1 MVSHS
6 VYFAT
11 LAQNLAQFSFDL
23 ATIGDRSR
31 LIDLIDKHLRRFFS
45 FEYCM
50 LLVWQDDHPVPT
62 WLLSSDGHD
71 LPNPS
76 LAQVKTF
83 AQYRD
88 HCFQTLRLTGEVVV
102 FDIERLLQDF
112 PSDWLQ
118 AEYYNGIRE
127 KIGIGLRNDTGML
140 GVLYINTKD
149 RNRYPQRALDILRI
163 LSSQLSTV
171 IAYLLAKDEIA
182 GYGQNQ
188 PPKEEEKIYFREELG
203 IPVTDAGIIGES
215 IPIKKVFRLIRQV
228 APSDSTVLLLGE
240 TGTGKE
246 LIARAIHDQSARKN
260 RPMIKVNCAALPANL
275 IESELFGHERGS
287 FTGAIE
293 KRIGKFEQANQSTLF
308 LDEIGEMPLELQVK
322 LLRVLQEK
330 EIERV
335 GGRQVIRTDVRII
348 AATNRDLGKEMAEGR
363 FRSDL
368 YYRLDIFPIH
378 LPALRERK
386 EDIPL
391 LAAYFI
397 DLYSKKTGRRIE
409 ALGSNVLQDL
419 MSYHWPGNI
428 RELEHLLER
437 CILQADGDTIRQ
449 IDLPKSPPAPDDHPA
464 AIGPAELKTLEENE
478 REYILTVTRHCKG
491 RIAGPAGAAE
501 LLGVHPS
508 TLNSRMKKL
517 GIKKE
522 HIHHS

>member
-1 MVSHS
+1 
-6 VYFAT
+6 
-11 LAQNLAQFSFDL
+11 
-23 ATIGDRSR
+23 
-31 LIDLIDKHLRRFFS
+31 
-45 FEYCM
+45 M
-50 LLVWQDDHPVPT
+50 LLVWKDDHPVPAY
-62 WLLSSDGHD
+62 LQSSDGHEMAD
-71 LPNPS
+71 PS
-76 LAQVKTF
+76 LKDMKTL

-88 HCFQTLRLTGEVVV
+88 HCFHTLRLTGEIVV

-118 AEYYNGIRE
+118 TEYNNGIRE
-127 KIGIGLRNDTGML
+127 KIGMSLRNETGML
-140 GVLYINTKD
+140 GVFYINTKD
-149 RNRYPQRALDILRI
+149 RNRYPKRQLDILRI

-171 IAYLLAKDEIA
+171 IAYLLAKEEIA
-182 GYGQNQ
+182 GRGHRQ
-188 PPKEEEKIYFREELG
+188 PPKEEEKIYLREELG
-203 IPVTDAGIIGES
+203 ISHTDTGIIGES

-228 APSDSTVLLLGE
+228 APADSTVLLLGE

-246 LIARAIHDQSARKN
+246 LIARAIHDNSARKN
-260 RPMIKVNCAALPANL
+260 KQMIKVNCAALPANL

-293 KRIGKFEQANQSTLF
+293 RRIGKFEMAKESTLF
-308 LDEIGEMPLELQVK
+308 LDEIGEMPLDLQVK

-368 YYRLDIFPIH
+368 YYRLNIFPIH
-378 LPALRERK
+378 LPPLRERK

-391 LAAYFI
+391 LAAHFI
-397 DLYSKKTGRRIE
+397 HHYSKKAGRRIE
-409 ALGSNVLQDL
+409 ALGSHVLQNL
-419 MSYHWPGNI
+419 MNYQWPGNI
-428 RELEHLLER
+428 RELEHVLER
-437 CILQADGDTIRQ
+437 CILQTEGDTIRH
-449 IDLPKSPPAPDDHPA
+449 IHLPRLQPA
-464 AIGPAELKTLEENE
+464 ADDQTTTSGPAELKTLDENE
-478 REYILTVTRHCKG
+478 REYILTVTRYCKG